1 MLPGHC
7 VSLLTPSWHQTS
19 LFLMEI
25 TFGLQRRRCSSWE
38 TILQLFPFCCL
49 VIATVSPSRS
59 GIQSCWQ
66 RLQQQNIIFLPV
78 FPFYFPPSFSF
89 FIPRD
94 ISFFFPPV
102 FLLIS
107 TLYFLPIDPSL
118 SQCPAPIW
126 KEGEKQPKK
135 QKFVYFSFL
144 QFFPKAK
151 VPFSQ
156 KLLVIVKVKDTT
168 QCLFLI
174 DSSSQRQ

>member
-7 VSLLTPSWHQTS
+7 VSLLTLSWHQTS

-25 TFGLQRRRCSSWE
+25 TFGLQGWRCSSWE
-38 TILQLFPFCCL
+38 TILQLVFPLLPGHCQ
-49 VIATVSPSRS
+49 VSPSRS

-66 RLQQQNIIFLPV
+66 RLQQQKGFIFLYFLSIFHPV
-78 FPFYFPPSFSF
+78 FPYFHGIFLSF
-89 FIPRD
+89 FPLY
-94 ISFFFPPV
+94 

-135 QKFVYFSFL
+135 QKFVYFRVKNLSWPWNYIF
-144 QFFPKAK
+144 
-151 VPFSQ
+151 V
-156 KLLVIVKVKDTT
+156 LLWIVSDKCATFY
-168 QCLFLI
+168 C
-174 DSSSQRQ
+174 